1 MIKNLKLLRKEKGI
15 SQKSL
20 GEEIGVSQQS
30 INKYENYNIEPDIST
45 LIHLAKFFNTSV
57 DYLIGNTEIRPV
69 AELAMSFKP
78 TQDEIDVINEYRKM
92 TEAEQESVRMFLS
105 KYNARQNS

>member
-57 DYLIGNTEIRPV
+57 DYLVGNTDIRPM
-69 AELAMSFKP
+69 AEAAMSFKP

-92 TEAEQESVRMFLS
+92 SDDEQASIRILLS
-105 KYNARQNS
+105 RYNLKQAQ

>member
-1 MIKNLKLLRKEKGI
+1 MIKNLKQLRKEKGI

-78 TQDEIDVINEYRKM
+78 TQDEIDLIGEYRKM
-92 TEAEQESVRMFLS
+92 DEGERDSLRMFLQR
-105 KYNARQNS
+105 YNNK

>member
-1 MIKNLKLLRKEKGI
+1 MIKNLKQLRKEKGI

-30 INKYENYNIEPDIST
+30 MNKYENYNIEPDIST

-78 TQDEIDVINEYRKM
+78 TQDEIDLINEYRKM
-92 TEAEQESVRMFLS
+92 SESERESVRMLLTRYNS
-105 KYNARQNS
+105 K

>member
-1 MIKNLKLLRKEKGI
+1 MIKNLKQLRKEKGI

-78 TQDEIDVINEYRKM
+78 TQDEIDLINEYRKM
-92 TEAEQESVRMFLS
+92 NEAERDSVHMLLTRYNS
-105 KYNARQNS
+105 K